1 MKEFALSK
9 TKSLFWEK
17 LLLLAVMAL
26 ASANLNAETEKR
38 EIKTD
43 TVGLDSLVSEIIA
56 KNPEIQFYKEAIA
69 GAKAGMRYSSSW
81 NDPELSFDVGYK
93 KLRDSDGSKIT
104 DGAIWQVS
112 VTQVFEWPGRIS
124 LRKAIAQRDVEM
136 AELGVAQFENVL
148 ASRARTLAFGLYAA
162 GAKADAIREVADRF
176 KSLKETFLARDPGGV
191 GPMLEIRVIE
201 SSELALQRRATEAE
215 LAVQS
220 ALIELNLLRGAEIDL
235 PIKVRAPSLKFK
247 DIPEPARLVSAARAY
262 NYDFRM
268 RKVEL
273 ERQGYAVDLARNER
287 YPAISAGPYLS
298 MDRVGEKETI
308 IGLSV
313 SLPLPLTDRTSSAVE
328 AAQSKRRQ
336 AETASIVAFREL
348 NRQVLVAAQAY
359 STKLNESRQWSED
372 SVKKFRDAAELADR
386 HYRMGTIPIA
396 TYVELQNS
404 YLDAVEALLD
414 TQNEILAAGMKLQEL
429 TGIDLNPREEIAE

>member
-1 MKEFALSK
+1 
-9 TKSLFWEK
+9 
-17 LLLLAVMAL
+17 
-26 ASANLNAETEKR
+26 
-38 EIKTD
+38 
-43 TVGLDSLVSEIIA
+43 
-56 KNPEIQFYKEAIA
+56 
-69 GAKAGMRYSSSW
+69 
-81 NDPELSFDVGYK
+81 
-93 KLRDSDGSKIT
+93 
-104 DGAIWQVS
+104 
-112 VTQVFEWPGRIS
+112 
-124 LRKAIAQRDVEM
+124 
-136 AELGVAQFENVL
+136 
-148 ASRARTLAFGLYAA
+148 
-162 GAKADAIREVADRF
+162 
-176 KSLKETFLARDPGGV
+176 
-191 GPMLEIRVIE
+191 
-201 SSELALQRRATEAE
+201 
-215 LAVQS
+215 
-220 ALIELNLLRGAEIDL
+220 
-235 PIKVRAPSLKFK
+235 
-247 DIPEPARLVSAARAY
+247 
-262 NYDFRM
+262 
-268 RKVEL
+268 
-273 ERQGYAVDLARNER
+273 
-287 YPAISAGPYLS
+287 